1 LLKEFEVMIQ
11 PTLLALALVLGA
23 GPHATA
29 PAAHIAARAEATYPD
44 LVKEYEAAVKEWRDT
59 LRALAKTDKAK
70 ADELEKQHPVAA
82 FWPRFEAL
90 GASDGRALL
99 WMLEEGDKLPSSK
112 ADATAK
118 KSALVAQ
125 LLEKHASEA
134 WAGTDLVRTLA
145 RQRIWFDEAWVR
157 EKLEA
162 LASASKSKEVSAA
175 ALSALIGRLSGKGAT
190 PEEAERAKALTQ
202 RLETDF
208 AGTPAA
214 VALKEKNAGA
224 KYEKGGVPDDF
235 EATDTDGVKFKLSD
249 YRGKVVML
257 DFWGFW

>member
-1 LLKEFEVMIQ
+1 MFQ
-11 PTLLALALVLGA
+11 TTLLALALALGA
-23 GPHATA
+23 APQASGVAANAAT
-29 PAAHIAARAEATYPD
+29 RAEATYPE

-70 ADELEKQHPVAA
+70 ADELEKQHPAAA

-90 GASDGRALL
+90 GATDGRALL
-99 WMLEEGDKLPSSK
+99 WMLEEGDKLPASK

-134 WAGTDLVRTLA
+134 WAGTDLVRALA

-157 EKLEA
+157 EKLAA
-162 LASASKSKEVSAA
+162 LADASKSKEVSAA
-175 ALSALIGRLSGKGAT
+175 ALSALIGRLSGKNAT
-190 PEEAERAKALTQ
+190 PEEVERAKALTT

-208 AGTPAA
+208 AGTAA
-214 VALKEKNAGA
+214 ATALKEKNSGA